1 MMTWLEEMY
10 GVCGFQGA
18 LLHEENGVTAM
29 MRGYDPKV
37 EDSAH
42 KLGHIVL
49 ALWMLDQMCDGM
61 SGLHVLAERIINRGR
76 VIEEDYVVLRS
87 TMADFHRYL

>member
-1 MMTWLEEMY
+1 
-10 GVCGFQGA
+10 
-18 LLHEENGVTAM
+18 
-29 MRGYDPKV
+29 
-37 EDSAH
+37 
-42 KLGHIVL
+42 
-49 ALWMLDQMCDGM
+49 MCDGL